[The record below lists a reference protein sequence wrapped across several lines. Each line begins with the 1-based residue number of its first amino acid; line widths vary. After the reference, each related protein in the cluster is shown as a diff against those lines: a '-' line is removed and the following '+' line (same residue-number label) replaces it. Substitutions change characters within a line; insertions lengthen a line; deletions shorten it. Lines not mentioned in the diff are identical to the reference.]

1 MARILFA
8 LSALVALVLPLAGQ
22 SRAQDYPSRDIR
34 FIAPST
40 PGGGIDFIA
49 RTVGD
54 RLAKRLNVPIVI
66 DNRPGTDMIVPAQA
80 LMRSAPDG
88 YTLLLGYSSL
98 VTSPLLNPNATY
110 RPLEDFTPVS
120 VIGYIPLLIDTNPA
134 VPAKTLPELIA
145 LAKTEPGELRYAMG
159 GTGSSGHIAAELLKF
174 TTKIDMQRV
183 PFRGGAEALTS
194 VIAGHTSVAFDIIT
208 TSLPQVRAGAL
219 RALAVTSAR
228 RSGLAPDIPTVA
240 EQGFPGFDV
249 SAWYIVLAPAK
260 TPKPII
266 DRLNKEIQ
274 AVLDEPD
281 VKARLLQAGVD
292 VVGGS
297 ADEAAQFVK
306 NEQARWT
313 DLLKSGAISMD

>member
-8 LSALVALVLPLAGQ
+8 LSALAALFLPLAGQ
-22 SRAQDYPSRDIR
+22 SNAQGYPSRDIR

-54 RLAKRLNVPIVI
+54 RLSKRLNMPIVI

-80 LMRSAPDG
+80 LMRAPPDG
-88 YTLLLGYSSL
+88 YTLMLGYSSL

-120 VIGYIPLLIDTNPA
+120 VIGYIPLLIDTNPS
-134 VPAKTLPELIA
+134 VPAKTLPELVA
-145 LAKTEPGELRYAMG
+145 LAKKEPGELRYAMG

-183 PFRGGAEALTS
+183 PFRGAAEALTS
-194 VIAGHTSVAFDIIT
+194 VIAGHTTVAFDTIT

-219 RALAVTSAR
+219 RALAVTSAK

-260 TPKPII
+260 TPKAIV
-266 DRLNKEIQ
+266 DRLNTEIQ
-274 AVLDEPD
+274 AVLNDPD
-281 VKARLLQAGVD
+281 VKARLLQGGVD
-292 VVGGS
+292 IVGGS
-297 ADEAAQFVK
+297 ADEATQFVK
-306 NEQARWT
+306 NEQARWS
-313 DLLKSGAISMD
+313 DLLKSGAISME